1 MKGLLAT
8 IVIGAAVACVVY
20 YLLDK
25 EGAEELYTDLKDKA
39 KGADDDAAEKIAG
52 LKREANGVSA

>member
-8 IVIGAAVACVVY
+8 IVIGAAVAGVVY

-39 KGADDDAAEKIAG
+39 KGAYDDAAEKIAG

>member
-8 IVIGAAVACVVY
+8 IVIGAAVAGVVY

-39 KGADDDAAEKIAG
+39 KGAYDDGAEIT
-52 LKREANGVSA
+52 R